1 MNQYEIVAHRQDDTI
16 KILKEEMENLQSGF
30 NPFQK
35 ATYKKSVS
43 SEEIT
48 LIKALDSAY
57 SNLSEASQST
67 KIITRKI
74 KSL

>member
-1 MNQYEIVAHRQDDTI
+1 
-16 KILKEEMENLQSGF
+16 
-30 NPFQK
+30 
-35 ATYKKSVS
+35 VS